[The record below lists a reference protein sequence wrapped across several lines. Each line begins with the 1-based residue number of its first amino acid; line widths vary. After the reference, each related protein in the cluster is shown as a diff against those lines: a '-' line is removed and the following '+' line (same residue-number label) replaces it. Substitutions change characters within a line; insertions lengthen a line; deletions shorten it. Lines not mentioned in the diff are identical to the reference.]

1 MSATY
6 ELHRGFTLRR
16 LLPAPRERVFQA
28 WTDPDH
34 LHWFYNDTAPIPSDP
49 IQVDLTIGGAWRQRM
64 VIDRVT
70 DYVTGGIYR
79 EIARPER
86 LAFLWGAVG
95 GWPNID
101 LARPEDNPLAIVML
115 DDEAD
120 AAAATELDF
129 ILVLPDHLSA
139 DRVKAWRN
147 TGMSA
152 GWSATLDRLAAALS
166 RSDEP
171 AAGAAVRPPLAGAL

>member
-16 LLPAPRERVFQA
+16 LLPVPRERVFQA

-34 LHWFYNDTAPIPSDP
+34 LQWFYNDATPMPTDP
-49 IQVDLTIGGAWRQRM
+49 IQVNLTVGGAWRQRM

-70 DYVTGGIYR
+70 TYVTGGIYQ

-86 LAFLWGAVG
+86 IAFLWGAVG
-95 GWPNID
+95 GWPNLD
-101 LARPEDNPLAIVML
+101 PARPEDNPLAIVML

-120 AAAATELDF
+120 ATAATELDF

-152 GWSATLDRLAAALS
+152 GWSVALDRLVASFVRTA
-166 RSDEP
+166 EP
-171 AAGAAVRPPLAGAL
+171 QTQAP